1 MSFLFEELFFS
12 AVDKTAGSKLFKEQF
27 FANIENTDPL
37 YNNRENFYKYLIEQ
51 NIIKSG
57 SYFSIILYQG
67 DKFQAGEDVKN
78 KFYNILDDKMK
89 KREISLNTYTKLK
102 QMYNTETN
110 VIGRAATFGGNKYKI
125 KNSKSRRKKTK
136 NTKNNYKQ
144 RSTKKHLFIPAKI

>member
-12 AVDKTAGSKLFKEQF
+12 AVDKTAGSKLFKEQLF
-27 FANIENTDPL
+27 DNIEKTDPL

-51 NIIKSG
+51 NIIKTG
-57 SYFSIILYQG
+57 SYFTIILNQA
-67 DKFQAGEDVKN
+67 DKFQAGEEIKN

-110 VIGRAATFGGNKYKI
+110 IIGQATTLGGNKYKK
-125 KNSKSRRKKTK
+125 KNSKSRRK
-136 NTKNNYKQ
+136 NTKNNFRKY
-144 RSTKKHLFIPAKI
+144 STKKKSF